1 MNVVARKSWS
11 VRDNLAGLLAKDED
25 GMEVVLEISL
35 TGIKVTEQQQVMMT
49 HPLKRISYATCD
61 PASCLFS
68 FMSRETSAPPNQQLC
83 HAFRLRTPCQA
94 EELNNIVGTAFRVA
108 YSRQVQREEEDRR
121 MVSSHSAEDIFSSSE
136 KRKSSKSLHN
146 MSSMS
151 SMSLTGLSST
161 QKVSSYDRLS
171 CLDRKNPSPVTLP
184 EYSQVFDMEEQE
196 KMDNMA
202 QDSGISSTSSSSH
215 SYSVVPMED
224 CLGGPPWYQADMQR

>member
-1 MNVVARKSWS
+1 M
-11 VRDNLAGLLAKDED
+11 
-25 GMEVVLEISL
+25 EISL

-83 HAFRLRTPCQA
+83 HTFRLRTPCQA

-121 MVSSHSAEDIFSSSE
+121 PAERRMVSSHSAEDLLSSSE
-136 KRKSSKSLHN
+136 KRKSFRSMN
-146 MSSMS
+146 TMS

-161 QKVSSYDRLS
+161 QKVSSSDGLS
-171 CLDRKNPSPVTLP
+171 CLDSRKNPSPVTLP

-196 KMDNMA
+196 NMDSMA